1 MQLVTTKDVLKE
13 PPGRQMTNR
22 LRIVAI
28 DGPAG
33 AGKST
38 IAQALALALDI
49 PYLDTGA
56 MYRMVTYAALRDG
69 IDLQDENAVADVA
82 RRMNTVMSADRFF
95 VDEVDVTDI
104 IRGAQVTEAVSI
116 VAALS
121 EVRNELRAA
130 QRAWVENAGGGV
142 VEGRDIGTVVFPDAT
157 LKVFLTASPA
167 IRAQRRVSQSGGDVL
182 AIEEQIRRRDHLD
195 STRADSPL
203 RESKDS
209 LFIDTTDLSI
219 EKVVQQI
226 ASSVADIESSSH
238 E

>member
-182 AIEEQIRRRDHLD
+182 AIEEQIRKRDHLD

-226 ASSVADIESSSH
+226 ASSVAIIESASH

>member
-1 MQLVTTKDVLKE
+1 
-13 PPGRQMTNR
+13 
-22 LRIVAI
+22 
-28 DGPAG
+28 
-33 AGKST
+33 
-38 IAQALALALDI
+38 
-49 PYLDTGA
+49 
-56 MYRMVTYAALRDG
+56 MVTYAALRDG

-95 VDEVDVTDI
+95 VDEIDVTDI

-167 IRAQRRVSQSGGDVL
+167 IRAQRRVYQSGGDVL
-182 AIEEQIRRRDHLD
+182 AIEEQIRKRDHLD

-226 ASSVADIESSSH
+226 ASSVANIESSSH

>member
-1 MQLVTTKDVLKE
+1 
-13 PPGRQMTNR
+13 MTNR

-38 IAQALALALDI
+38 IAQALALALNI

-167 IRAQRRVSQSGGDVL
+167 IRAQRRVSQSGGDIL
-182 AIEEQIRRRDHLD
+182 AIEEQIRKRDHLD

>member
-1 MQLVTTKDVLKE
+1 MTK
-13 PPGRQMTNR
+13 R

-38 IAQALALALDI
+38 IAKALAIALNI

-69 IDLQDENAVADVA
+69 IDLNNELTVADIA
-82 RRMNTVMSADRFF
+82 KSMNVVMSSDRFI
-95 VDEVDVTDI
+95 VDDVDVTDI
-104 IRGAQVTEAVSI
+104 IRGPQVTEAVST

-121 EVRNELRAA
+121 SVRSELRAA
-130 QRAWVENAGGGV
+130 QRTWVENAGGGV
-142 VEGRDIGTVVFPDAT
+142 VEGRDIGTVVFPSAT
-157 LKVFLTASPA
+157 LKVCLTASPA
-167 IRAQRRVSQSGGDVL
+167 VRAQRRVAQSGGDVVV
-182 AIEEQIRRRDHLD
+182 IEEQIRQRDHLD

-203 RESKDS
+203 RESNDS

-219 EKVVQQI
+219 DAVVKQI
-226 ASSVADIESSSH
+226 TSSVESIESNIN

>member
-1 MQLVTTKDVLKE
+1 
-13 PPGRQMTNR
+13 MTNR

-182 AIEEQIRRRDHLD
+182 AIEEQIRKRDHLD

-226 ASSVADIESSSH
+226 ASSVANIESSSH

>member
-209 LFIDTTDLSI
+209 LLIDTTDLSI

-226 ASSVADIESSSH
+226 VSSVANIESSSH

>member
-1 MQLVTTKDVLKE
+1 MTK
-13 PPGRQMTNR
+13 R

-38 IAQALALALDI
+38 IAKALAVALNI

-69 IDLQDENAVADVA
+69 IDLNNESTVADIA
-82 RRMNTVMSADRFF
+82 KSMNVVMSSNRFI
-95 VDEVDVTDI
+95 VDDVDVTDI
-104 IRGAQVTEAVSI
+104 IRGPQVTEAVST

-121 EVRNELRAA
+121 EVRSELRAA
-130 QRAWVENAGGGV
+130 QRTWVENAGGGV

-167 IRAQRRVSQSGGDVL
+167 VRAQRRVAQSGGDVVV
-182 AIEEQIRRRDHLD
+182 IEEQIRQRDHLD

-203 RESKDS
+203 RESNDS

-219 EKVVQQI
+219 DAVVNQI
-226 ASSVADIESSSH
+226 TSTVESIESNNN

>member
-1 MQLVTTKDVLKE
+1 MLLATTKDVLKE
-13 PPGRQMTNR
+13 LPGKQMTKR

-69 IDLQDENAVADVA
+69 IDLRDENTVADAA
-82 RRMNTVMSADRFF
+82 RRMKAVLSIDRFL

-104 IRGAQVTEAVSI
+104 IRGPQVTEAVSI

-121 EVRNELRAA
+121 AVRNELRTA
-130 QRAWVENAGGGV
+130 QRAWVANSGGGV

-167 IRAQRRVSQSGGDVL
+167 VRAQRRVVQSGGDVL
-182 AIEEQIRRRDHLD
+182 VIEEQIRKRDHLD

-209 LFIDTTDLSI
+209 LFIDTTNLSI
-219 EKVVQQI
+219 DTVVHQI
-226 ASSVADIESSSH
+226 ASSVATIESSLH

>member
-1 MQLVTTKDVLKE
+1 MIK
-13 PPGRQMTNR
+13 R

-38 IAQALALALDI
+38 IAKALAVSLNI

-69 IDLQDENAVADVA
+69 IDLKNESGVADVA
-82 RRMNTVMSADRFF
+82 KRMNAVMSSDRFF
-95 VDEVDVTDI
+95 VDDVDVTDI
-104 IRGAQVTEAVSI
+104 IRGPQVTEAVST

-121 EVRNELRAA
+121 AVRNELRVS
-130 QRAWVENAGGGV
+130 QRSWVENAGGGV

-157 LKVFLTASPA
+157 LKVFLTASPSV
-167 IRAQRRVSQSGGDVL
+167 RAQRRVAQSGGDVVV
-182 AIEEQIRRRDHLD
+182 IEEQIRQRDHLD

-203 RESKDS
+203 RESNDS
-209 LFIDTTDLSI
+209 LFIDTTELSI
-219 EKVVQQI
+219 DAVVKQI
-226 ASSVADIESSSH
+226 TSSVESIESNNN

>member
-1 MQLVTTKDVLKE
+1 MTK
-13 PPGRQMTNR
+13 R

-38 IAQALALALDI
+38 IAKALAIALNI

-69 IDLQDENAVADVA
+69 IDLNNESTVADIA
-82 RRMNTVMSADRFF
+82 KSMNVVMSSDRFI
-95 VDEVDVTDI
+95 VDDVDVTDI
-104 IRGAQVTEAVSI
+104 IRGPQVTEAVST

-121 EVRNELRAA
+121 SVRSELRAA
-130 QRAWVENAGGGV
+130 QRTWVENAGGGV

-167 IRAQRRVSQSGGDVL
+167 VRAQRRVAQSGGDVVV
-182 AIEEQIRRRDHLD
+182 IEEQIRQRDHLD
-195 STRADSPL
+195 STRAYSPL
-203 RESKDS
+203 RESNDS

-219 EKVVQQI
+219 DAVVNQI
-226 ASSVADIESSSH
+226 TSTVESIESNNN

>member
-1 MQLVTTKDVLKE
+1 MTK
-13 PPGRQMTNR
+13 R

-38 IAQALALALDI
+38 IAKALAVALNI
-49 PYLDTGA
+49 QYLDTGA

-69 IDLQDENAVADVA
+69 IDLNNESTVADIA
-82 RRMNTVMSADRFF
+82 KSMNVVMSSDRFI
-95 VDEVDVTDI
+95 VDDVDVTDI
-104 IRGAQVTEAVSI
+104 IRGPQVTEAVST

-121 EVRNELRAA
+121 SVRSELRAA
-130 QRAWVENAGGGV
+130 QRTWVENAGGGV

-167 IRAQRRVSQSGGDVL
+167 VRAQRRVAQSGGDVVV
-182 AIEEQIRRRDHLD
+182 IEEQIRQRDHLD

-203 RESKDS
+203 RESNDS

-219 EKVVQQI
+219 DAVVKQI
-226 ASSVADIESSSH
+226 TSSVESIESNIN

>member
-1 MQLVTTKDVLKE
+1 MTK
-13 PPGRQMTNR
+13 R

-38 IAQALALALDI
+38 IAKALAVALNI
-49 PYLDTGA
+49 QYLDTGA
-56 MYRMVTYAALRDG
+56 MYRMVSFAALRDG
-69 IDLQDENAVADVA
+69 IDLNNESAVADIA
-82 RRMNTVMSADRFF
+82 KSMNVVMSSDRFI
-95 VDEVDVTDI
+95 VDDVDVTDI
-104 IRGAQVTEAVSI
+104 IRGPQVTEAVST

-121 EVRNELRAA
+121 SVRSELRAA
-130 QRAWVENAGGGV
+130 QRTWVENAGGGV

-167 IRAQRRVSQSGGDVL
+167 VRAQRRVAQSGGDVVV
-182 AIEEQIRRRDHLD
+182 IEEQIRQRDHLD

-203 RESKDS
+203 RESNDS

-219 EKVVQQI
+219 DAVVKQI
-226 ASSVADIESSSH
+226 TSSVESIESNIN

>member
-1 MQLVTTKDVLKE
+1 MTK
-13 PPGRQMTNR
+13 R

-38 IAQALALALDI
+38 IAKALAVSLSI

-69 IDLQDENAVADVA
+69 IDLKNESGVADVA
-82 RRMNTVMSADRFF
+82 KRMNAVMSSDRFF
-95 VDEVDVTDI
+95 VDDVDVTDI
-104 IRGAQVTEAVSI
+104 IRGPQVTEAVST

-121 EVRNELRAA
+121 AVRNELRVS
-130 QRAWVENAGGGV
+130 QRSWVENAGGGV

-157 LKVFLTASPA
+157 LKVFLTASPSV
-167 IRAQRRVSQSGGDVL
+167 RAQRRVSQSGGDVVV
-182 AIEEQIRRRDHLD
+182 IEEQIRQRDHLD

-203 RESKDS
+203 RESSDS

-219 EKVVQQI
+219 ETVVKQI
-226 ASSVADIESSSH
+226 ASSVNSIESKSN

>member
-1 MQLVTTKDVLKE
+1 MTK
-13 PPGRQMTNR
+13 R

-38 IAQALALALDI
+38 IAKALAIALNI

-69 IDLQDENAVADVA
+69 IDLNNESTVADIA
-82 RRMNTVMSADRFF
+82 KSMNVVMSSDRFI
-95 VDEVDVTDI
+95 VDDVDVTDI
-104 IRGAQVTEAVSI
+104 IRGPQVTEAVST

-121 EVRNELRAA
+121 SVRSELRAA
-130 QRAWVENAGGGV
+130 QRTWVENAGGGV

-167 IRAQRRVSQSGGDVL
+167 VRAQRRVAQSGGDVVV
-182 AIEEQIRRRDHLD
+182 IEEQIRQRDHLD

-203 RESKDS
+203 RESNDS

-219 EKVVQQI
+219 DAVVNQI
-226 ASSVADIESSSH
+226 TSTVESIESNNN

>member
-1 MQLVTTKDVLKE
+1 MLLVTTKDVLKE
-13 PPGRQMTNR
+13 PLGKQMTKR

-69 IDLQDENAVADVA
+69 VDLQDENTVADVA
-82 RRMNTVMSADRFF
+82 RRMRAVMSVDRYL
-95 VDEVDVTDI
+95 VDEVDVTEV
-104 IRGAQVTEAVSI
+104 IRGPQVTEAVSI

-121 EVRNELRAA
+121 AVRNELRTA
-130 QRAWVENAGGGV
+130 QRAWVANSGGGV

-167 IRAQRRVSQSGGDVL
+167 VRAQRRVAQSGGDVL
-182 AIEEQIRRRDHLD
+182 VIEEQIRKRDHLD

-209 LFIDTTDLSI
+209 LFIDTTNLSI
-219 EKVVQQI
+219 DTVVHQI
-226 ASSVADIESSSH
+226 TSSVATIESSLH

>member
-1 MQLVTTKDVLKE
+1 
-13 PPGRQMTNR
+13 MTNR

-38 IAQALALALDI
+38 IAQALALALNI

-182 AIEEQIRRRDHLD
+182 AIEEQIRKRDHLD

-226 ASSVADIESSSH
+226 ASSVAIIESASH

>member
-1 MQLVTTKDVLKE
+1 MTK
-13 PPGRQMTNR
+13 R

-38 IAQALALALDI
+38 IAKALAIALNI

-69 IDLQDENAVADVA
+69 IDLNNESTVADIA
-82 RRMNTVMSADRFF
+82 KSMNVVMSSDRFI
-95 VDEVDVTDI
+95 VDDVDVTDI
-104 IRGAQVTEAVSI
+104 IRGPQVTEAVST

-121 EVRNELRAA
+121 SVRSELRAA
-130 QRAWVENAGGGV
+130 QRTWVENAGGGV

-167 IRAQRRVSQSGGDVL
+167 VRAQRRVAQSGGDVVE
-182 AIEEQIRRRDHLD
+182 IEEQIRQRDHLD

-203 RESKDS
+203 RESNDS

-219 EKVVQQI
+219 DAVVKQI
-226 ASSVADIESSSH
+226 TSSVESIESNIN

>member
-1 MQLVTTKDVLKE
+1 
-13 PPGRQMTNR
+13 MTNR

-38 IAQALALALDI
+38 IAQALALALNI

-121 EVRNELRAA
+121 EVRKELRAA

-182 AIEEQIRRRDHLD
+182 AIEEQIRKRDHLD

-226 ASSVADIESSSH
+226 ASSVAIIESASH

>member
-1 MQLVTTKDVLKE
+1 MQPVTTKDVLKE

-182 AIEEQIRRRDHLD
+182 AIEEQIRKRDHLD

-226 ASSVADIESSSH
+226 ASSVANIESSSH

>member
-1 MQLVTTKDVLKE
+1 MTKDALKE
-13 PPGRQMTNR
+13 LPGKHMTER

-38 IAQALALALDI
+38 IAKALAKSLNI

-69 IDLQDENAVADVA
+69 VDPQNEIAVADVA
-82 RRMNTVMSADRFF
+82 KRMNVVMASDRFF
-95 VDEVDVTDI
+95 VDEVDVTDV
-104 IRGAQVTEAVSI
+104 IRGPQVTEAVSI

-121 EVRNELRAA
+121 AVRNELRTA
-130 QRAWVENAGGGV
+130 QRVWVSQSGGGV

-157 LKVFLTASPA
+157 VKVFLTASP
-167 IRAQRRVSQSGGDVL
+167 IVRAQRRVSQSGGDVL
-182 AIEEQIRRRDHLD
+182 EIEEQIRKRDHLD

-203 RESKDS
+203 RESNDS

-219 EKVVQQI
+219 ESVVQKI
-226 ASSVADIESSSH
+226 SSLVATIESKTD

>member
-1 MQLVTTKDVLKE
+1 MAK
-13 PPGRQMTNR
+13 R

-38 IAQALALALDI
+38 IAKALAIALNI

-69 IDLQDENAVADVA
+69 IDLNNESTVPDIAKS
-82 RRMNTVMSADRFF
+82 MNVVMSSDRFI
-95 VDEVDVTDI
+95 VDDVDVTDI
-104 IRGAQVTEAVSI
+104 IRGPQVTEAVST

-121 EVRNELRAA
+121 SVRSELRAA
-130 QRAWVENAGGGV
+130 QRTWVENAGGGV

-167 IRAQRRVSQSGGDVL
+167 VRAQRRVAQSGGDVVV
-182 AIEEQIRRRDHLD
+182 IEEQIRQRDHLD

-203 RESKDS
+203 RESNDS

-219 EKVVQQI
+219 DAVVKQI
-226 ASSVADIESSSH
+226 TSSVESIESNIN

>member
-1 MQLVTTKDVLKE
+1 MLLATTKDVLKE
-13 PPGRQMTNR
+13 PPGKQMTKR

-38 IAQALALALDI
+38 IAQALALALEI

-69 IDLQDENAVADVA
+69 TDLQDENAVADVA
-82 RRMNTVMSADRFF
+82 GRMKSTMTANRFV
-95 VDEVDVTDI
+95 VDEVDVTEI
-104 IRGAQVTEAVSI
+104 IRGPQVTEAVSI

-121 EVRNELRAA
+121 AVRNELRSA

-167 IRAQRRVSQSGGDVL
+167 VRAQRRVSQSGGDVL
-182 AIEEQIRRRDHLD
+182 AIEEQIRKRDYLD

-203 RESKDS
+203 RESEDS

-219 EKVVQQI
+219 ESVVKHI
-226 ASSVADIESSSH
+226 ADSVAKIEGSTH

>member
-1 MQLVTTKDVLKE
+1 
-13 PPGRQMTNR
+13 MTNR

-209 LFIDTTDLSI
+209 LLIDTTDLSI

-226 ASSVADIESSSH
+226 VSSVANIESSSH

>member
-1 MQLVTTKDVLKE
+1 MAK
-13 PPGRQMTNR
+13 R

-38 IAQALALALDI
+38 IAKALAIALNI

-69 IDLQDENAVADVA
+69 IDLNNESTVADIA
-82 RRMNTVMSADRFF
+82 KSMNVVMSSDRFI
-95 VDEVDVTDI
+95 VDDVDVTDI
-104 IRGAQVTEAVSI
+104 IRGPQVTEAVST

-121 EVRNELRAA
+121 SVRSELRAA
-130 QRAWVENAGGGV
+130 QRTWVENAGGGV

-167 IRAQRRVSQSGGDVL
+167 VRAQRRVAQSGGDVMV
-182 AIEEQIRRRDHLD
+182 IEEQIRQRDHLD

-203 RESKDS
+203 RESNDS

-219 EKVVQQI
+219 DAVVKQI
-226 ASSVADIESSSH
+226 TSSVESIESNIN

>member
-182 AIEEQIRRRDHLD
+182 AIEEQIRKRDHLD

-226 ASSVADIESSSH
+226 ASSVASIESSSH

>member
-1 MQLVTTKDVLKE
+1 MTK
-13 PPGRQMTNR
+13 R

-38 IAQALALALDI
+38 IAKALAVALNI

-69 IDLQDENAVADVA
+69 IDLNNESAVTDISKS
-82 RRMNTVMSADRFF
+82 MNVVMSSDRFI
-95 VDEVDVTDI
+95 VDDVDVTDI
-104 IRGAQVTEAVSI
+104 IRGPQVTEAVST

-121 EVRNELRAA
+121 SVRSELRTA
-130 QRAWVENAGGGV
+130 QRTWVENAGGGV

-167 IRAQRRVSQSGGDVL
+167 VRAKRRVAQSGGDVVV
-182 AIEEQIRRRDHLD
+182 IEEQIRQRDHLD

-203 RESKDS
+203 RESNDS

-219 EKVVQQI
+219 DAVVKQI
-226 ASSVADIESSSH
+226 TSSVESIESNIN

>member
-1 MQLVTTKDVLKE
+1 MTK
-13 PPGRQMTNR
+13 R

-38 IAQALALALDI
+38 IAKALAVSLNI

-69 IDLQDENAVADVA
+69 IDLNNELTVADIA
-82 RRMNTVMSADRFF
+82 KSMNVVMSSDRFI
-95 VDEVDVTDI
+95 VDDVDVTDI
-104 IRGAQVTEAVSI
+104 IRGPQVTEAVST

-121 EVRNELRAA
+121 SVRSELRAA
-130 QRAWVENAGGGV
+130 QRTWVENAGGGV

-167 IRAQRRVSQSGGDVL
+167 VRAQRRVAQSGGDVVV
-182 AIEEQIRRRDHLD
+182 IEEQIRQRDHLD

-203 RESKDS
+203 RESNDS

-219 EKVVQQI
+219 DAVVKQI
-226 ASSVADIESSSH
+226 TSSVESIESNIN

>member
-1 MQLVTTKDVLKE
+1 MTK
-13 PPGRQMTNR
+13 R

-38 IAQALALALDI
+38 IAKALAVALNI

-69 IDLQDENAVADVA
+69 IDLNNELTVADIA
-82 RRMNTVMSADRFF
+82 KSMNVVMSSDRFI
-95 VDEVDVTDI
+95 VDDVDVTDI
-104 IRGAQVTEAVSI
+104 IRGPQVTEAVST

-121 EVRNELRAA
+121 SVRSELRAA
-130 QRAWVENAGGGV
+130 QRTWVENAGGGV

-167 IRAQRRVSQSGGDVL
+167 VRAQRRVAQSGGDVVV
-182 AIEEQIRRRDHLD
+182 IEEQIRQRDHLD

-203 RESKDS
+203 RESNDS

-219 EKVVQQI
+219 DAVVKQI
-226 ASSVADIESSSH
+226 TSSVESIESNIN

>member
-1 MQLVTTKDVLKE
+1 MTK
-13 PPGRQMTNR
+13 R

-38 IAQALALALDI
+38 IAKALAIALNI

-69 IDLQDENAVADVA
+69 IDLNNESTVADIA
-82 RRMNTVMSADRFF
+82 KSMNVVMSSDRFI
-95 VDEVDVTDI
+95 VDDVDVTDI
-104 IRGAQVTEAVSI
+104 IRGPQVTEAVST

-121 EVRNELRAA
+121 SVRSELRAA
-130 QRAWVENAGGGV
+130 QRTWVENAGGGV

-167 IRAQRRVSQSGGDVL
+167 VRAQRRVAQSGGDVVV
-182 AIEEQIRRRDHLD
+182 IEEQIRQRDHLD

-203 RESKDS
+203 RESNDS
-209 LFIDTTDLSI
+209 LFIDTTNLSI
-219 EKVVQQI
+219 DAVVNQI
-226 ASSVADIESSSH
+226 TSTVESIESKNN

>member
-1 MQLVTTKDVLKE
+1 MQPVTTKDVLKE
-13 PPGRQMTNR
+13 LPGRQMTNR

-182 AIEEQIRRRDHLD
+182 AIEEQIRKRDHLD
-195 STRADSPL
+195 SPRADSPL

-209 LFIDTTDLSI
+209 LFIDTTDSSI

-226 ASSVADIESSSH
+226 ASSVANIESSSH

>member
-1 MQLVTTKDVLKE
+1 MTK
-13 PPGRQMTNR
+13 R

-38 IAQALALALDI
+38 IAKALAVALNI

-69 IDLQDENAVADVA
+69 IDLNNESTVADIA
-82 RRMNTVMSADRFF
+82 KSMNVVMSSDRFI
-95 VDEVDVTDI
+95 VDDVDVTDI
-104 IRGAQVTEAVSI
+104 IRGPQVTEAVST

-121 EVRNELRAA
+121 AVRSELRSS
-130 QRAWVENAGGGV
+130 QRSWVENAGGGV

-167 IRAQRRVSQSGGDVL
+167 VRAQRRVAQSGGDVVV
-182 AIEEQIRRRDHLD
+182 IEEQIRQRDHLD

-203 RESKDS
+203 RESNDS

-219 EKVVQQI
+219 DAVVNQI
-226 ASSVADIESSSH
+226 TSTVESIESNNN

>member
-1 MQLVTTKDVLKE
+1 
-13 PPGRQMTNR
+13 MTNR

-38 IAQALALALDI
+38 IAQALALALNI

-182 AIEEQIRRRDHLD
+182 AIEEQIRKRDHLD

>member
-1 MQLVTTKDVLKE
+1 
-13 PPGRQMTNR
+13 
-22 LRIVAI
+22 
-28 DGPAG
+28 
-33 AGKST
+33 
-38 IAQALALALDI
+38 
-49 PYLDTGA
+49 
-56 MYRMVTYAALRDG
+56 MVTYVALRDG

-167 IRAQRRVSQSGGDVL
+167 IRAQRRVSQSGGDIL
-182 AIEEQIRRRDHLD
+182 AIEEQIRKRDHLD

-226 ASSVADIESSSH
+226 ASSVANIESSSH

>member
-1 MQLVTTKDVLKE
+1 MTK
-13 PPGRQMTNR
+13 R

-38 IAQALALALDI
+38 IAKALAIALNI

-69 IDLQDENAVADVA
+69 IDLNNELTVADIA
-82 RRMNTVMSADRFF
+82 KSMNVVMSSDRFI
-95 VDEVDVTDI
+95 VDDVDVTDI
-104 IRGAQVTEAVSI
+104 IRGPQVTEAVST

-121 EVRNELRAA
+121 SVRSELRAA
-130 QRAWVENAGGGV
+130 QRTWVENAGGGV

-167 IRAQRRVSQSGGDVL
+167 VRAQRRVAQSGGDVVV
-182 AIEEQIRRRDHLD
+182 IEEQIRQRDHLD

-203 RESKDS
+203 RESNDS

-219 EKVVQQI
+219 DAVVKQI
-226 ASSVADIESSSH
+226 TSSVESIESNIN